1 MPERKHFPSINIFA
15 SIGFEM
21 FAMGRTKNN
30 VIYECDWNIQVITII
45 TYLPKIISVWNAAII
60 SKVCLGLFSLQ
71 WSTIVPQCSYF
82 KAREWFILQLEIC
95 FGCGAFQCNQMI
107 FGTVFLYSR
116 FLKYVFIYLFFL
128 FGSSSVWAQI
138 STWPFAIVE
147 DTAELF
153 SIFWGDGRGGG
164 ERAATQKD
172 TLSSVSNGTCPAQV
186 QVQSKTNRIRV
197 RERERE
203 RERELFGRPVIEWW
217 LNFQLDNSLLFIWKL
232 IVADTLVCNTT
243 VKYFCGWQHQRPV

>member
-30 VIYECDWNIQVITII
+30 VIYECDWKIQVITII
-45 TYLPKIISVWNAAII
+45 TYLPKIISVWNAVII

-116 FLKYVFIYLFFL
+116 FLKYVFIYLFFFCLVLRVFELRFQRGHLQLLKIQRSYFL
-128 FGSSSVWAQI
+128 FSGEMGEGGTSCNAKGHFVVRVKRYLPRSSSSAVKNE
-138 STWPFAIVE
+138 P
-147 DTAELF
+147 
-153 SIFWGDGRGGG
+153 
-164 ERAATQKD
+164 
-172 TLSSVSNGTCPAQV
+172 N
-186 QVQSKTNRIRV
+186 QSK

-203 RERELFGRPVIEWW
+203 RT
-217 LNFQLDNSLLFIWKL
+217 IWP
-232 IVADTLVCNTT
+232 ASNWMMAQ
-243 VKYFCGWQHQRPV
+243 FSAR

>member
-30 VIYECDWNIQVITII
+30 VIYECDWKIQVITII
-45 TYLPKIISVWNAAII
+45 TYLPKIISVWNAVII

-116 FLKYVFIYLFFL
+116 FLKYVFIYLFFFVWF
-128 FGSSSVWAQI
+128 FGCLSSDFNV
-138 STWPFAIVE
+138 AICNCWRYSG
-147 DTAELF
+147 A
-153 SIFWGDGRGGG
+153 IFYFLGRWERGG
-164 ERAATQKD
+164 RAATQKD

-197 RERERE
+197 RERE

>member
-45 TYLPKIISVWNAAII
+45 TYLPKIISVWNAVII

-164 ERAATQKD
+164 GASCNAKGHFVVRVKRY
-172 TLSSVSNGTCPAQV
+172 LPRSSSSAVKNEPN
-186 QVQSKTNRIRV
+186 QSK

-203 RERELFGRPVIEWW
+203 RERT
-217 LNFQLDNSLLFIWKL
+217 IWP
-232 IVADTLVCNTT
+232 ASNWMMAQ
-243 VKYFCGWQHQRPV
+243 FSAR